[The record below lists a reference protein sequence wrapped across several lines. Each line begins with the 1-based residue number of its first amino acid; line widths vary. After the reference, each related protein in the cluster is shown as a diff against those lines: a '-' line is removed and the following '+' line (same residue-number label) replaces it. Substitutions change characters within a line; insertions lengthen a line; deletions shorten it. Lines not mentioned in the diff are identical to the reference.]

1 MNRIRYVLLLA
12 LLLSAGAEA
21 QAQETSIA
29 LASDMFIKLDD
40 IPGEATFQGYERWTE
55 IQSYSHALTAAFDFG
70 GGGGGAG
77 VTRHEPIV
85 FTKRL
90 DKTTPQLFDR
100 MNKGQALVEV
110 QIDFLSAGEQ
120 PFAYLS
126 VRLEDVHIT
135 SYSVSASSGDD
146 RPTEEVSLVYRR
158 IELSYTETNADGSPG
173 ETQTVGWDVSTNTPL
188 SIARESIEVQVDG
201 SEVVFIWQTTG
212 EDGVYGYEVQH
223 LEQDGFRRAAYVP
236 ASGWSSQALEYEVRI
251 RGLDDGVHV
260 FRLAGL
266 TVDGRISYSDEILVT
281 LGEPSGYAL
290 ALDAPYP
297 NPVRERATIGVSI
310 DRYENARISVFDLL
324 GREVAVLHDGMLQ
337 PGIESRFEF
346 EPSESLPAGVY
357 VVRATAGELAR
368 STLLTVVR

>member
-1 MNRIRYVLLLA
+1 MNRLRYVLLLA
-12 LLLSAGAEA
+12 LLLSAGAGVR
-21 QAQETSIA
+21 AQEASSV

-100 MNKGQALVEV
+100 MNKGQVLNEV
-110 QIDFLSAGEQ
+110 QIDFLAAGEQ
-120 PFAYLS
+120 PFVYLS

-135 SYSVSASSGDD
+135 SYSVSASSGDV
-146 RPTEEVSLVYRR
+146 PWEAISLVYRR

-188 SIARESIEVQVDG
+188 SIARESIDVQVDG
-201 SEVVFIWQTTG
+201 SEVVFLWQTTG
-212 EDGVYGYEVQH
+212 EDGVYGYEIQH

-236 ASGWSSQALEYEVRI
+236 ASGWSSQELEYEVRI
-251 RGLDDGVHV
+251 RGLDEGVHV

-297 NPVRERATIGVSI
+297 NPVRDRATVAVSI

-346 EPSESLPAGVY
+346 EPSESLPSGVY